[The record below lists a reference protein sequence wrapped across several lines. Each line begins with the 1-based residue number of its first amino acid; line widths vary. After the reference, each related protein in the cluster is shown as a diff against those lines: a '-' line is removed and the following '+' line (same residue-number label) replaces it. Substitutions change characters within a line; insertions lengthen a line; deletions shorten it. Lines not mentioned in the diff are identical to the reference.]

1 MYKPMIFIFLVVVAP
16 GTTDAMFYYE
26 SNILNFTSTNFGM
39 LNVVGSCA
47 SIVGVWTYRAL
58 FTNSKLSLYF
68 LCITIVLSLCQL
80 MNLLIIDSHSG
91 GLRLAFGQQ
100 LAYGLIN
107 ELHLMPLMIIAC

>member
-26 SNILNFTSTNFGM
+26 SNVLLFTPTNFG
-39 LNVVGSCA
+39 LINVVSSVA

-58 FTNSKLSLYF
+58 FTKTKLSLYF
-68 LCITIVLSLCQL
+68 LFITLVLSVCQL
-80 MNLLIIDSHSG
+80 MNLLIVKLG
-91 GLRLAFGQQ
+91 TLRIAIGQAF
-100 LAYGLIN
+100 AYGTIN